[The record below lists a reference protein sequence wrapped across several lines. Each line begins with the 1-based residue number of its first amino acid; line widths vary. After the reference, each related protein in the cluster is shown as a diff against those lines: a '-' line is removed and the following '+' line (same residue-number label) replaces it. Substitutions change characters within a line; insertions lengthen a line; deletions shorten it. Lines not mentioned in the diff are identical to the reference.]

1 MWQFFFKFSMILFVR
16 KKDDIE
22 EMDADATV
30 VKKDAAR
37 SNTQNHKKKHWRLIS
52 TLVMLALIAVTM
64 IVIFHGTSIADVWAD
79 VLSVNPVWLGLAMAA
94 SLLSI
99 VMLGVALHFSL
110 RTLHSER
117 VSLLRSIGFAFIGQY
132 YSSITPSSTGGQPMQ
147 LYYMCAYGVDISY
160 ASLSLLLVNI
170 AYQLVVLLVPA
181 ALFPFRANLILT
193 NIGPFRWFLLFGV
206 VVSLTLIL
214 FLGFAVFS
222 RTFVGKAADW
232 IIRVLAKIR
241 IVKDPEKA
249 HMRVDTYVRRYRHGA
264 RVFRQHPVLF
274 VGELLVYIFQ
284 MCLQFIIPYFIYR
297 AFGLHE
303 YGVIDFLALQS
314 MLYIAVCFLPLPGS
328 AGASESAFLSIFK
341 VVFQSGLVVS
351 AMLLSRLVSF
361 YIILLVSGVVSLI
374 MQIVLSHR
382 RALPPARE
390 PGPEDVV
397 TIEPG
402 DE

>member
-1 MWQFFFKFSMILFVR
+1 MR
-16 KKDDIE
+16 KKSDVDDAQ
-22 EMDADATV
+22 ADVTV
-30 VKKDAAR
+30 VQRDAAQ
-37 SNTQNHKKKHWRLIS
+37 SGTQNHKKKHWRLLS
-52 TLVMLALIAVTM
+52 TLLMITLIAVTM
-64 IVIFHGTSIADVWAD
+64 IVIFHDTSIADVWKD
-79 VLSVNPVWLGLAMAA
+79 VKSVNPVWLGLAMAA
-94 SLLSI
+94 SLLSV

-117 VSLLRSIGFAFIGQY
+117 VSLMRSIGFAFIGQY
-132 YSSITPSSTGGQPMQ
+132 YSSITPSSSGGQPMQ

-170 AYQLVVLLVPA
+170 AYQLVVLLVPT
-181 ALFPFRANLILT
+181 ALFPFRAGLVLANV
-193 NIGPFRWFLLFGV
+193 GPFRWFLLFGV
-206 VVSLTLIL
+206 FVSLTLIL

-222 RTFVGKAADW
+222 KTFVGKAADW
-232 IIRVLAKIR
+232 VIHVLAKIR
-241 IVKDPEKA
+241 IVKNPEKA

-264 RVFRQHPVLF
+264 RVFRRHPLLF
-274 VGELLVYIFQ
+274 AGELLVYIFQ
-284 MCLQFIIPYFIYR
+284 LCLQFIIPYFIYR

-314 MLYIAVCFLPLPGS
+314 VLYIAVCFLPLPGS

-361 YIILLVSGVVSLI
+361 YIILLVSGLVSLV

-382 RALPPARE
+382 RALPAGRDQTE
-390 PGPEDVV
+390 EDVV
-397 TIEPG
+397 TIDPENK
-402 DE
+402 